1 MATAPRI
8 LTDTGW
14 VRPSLGLLITLLV
27 DGGVLDQADGFS
39 AETIAQRQDLP
50 TADVLISKFDVAH
63 FTIAQAYSTL
73 AAVAAYKGLLE
84 LAWKP
89 YDWDRTT
96 HGCCC
101 QTLLHRRRIQFQT
114 GDKRLGNMIA

>member
-14 VRPSLGLLITLLV
+14 VRPSLGPLITLLV

-39 AETIAQRQDLP
+39 AETIAQRQDLR
-50 TADVLISKFDVAH
+50 TADVLISKFEVAH

-73 AAVAAYKGLLE
+73 YQARFVNPGE
-84 LAWKP
+84 LPLPMRHFLTPMVPPTQSGQAF
-89 YDWDRTT
+89 Y
-96 HGCCC
+96 HGV
-101 QTLLHRRRIQFQT
+101 
-114 GDKRLGNMIA
+114 